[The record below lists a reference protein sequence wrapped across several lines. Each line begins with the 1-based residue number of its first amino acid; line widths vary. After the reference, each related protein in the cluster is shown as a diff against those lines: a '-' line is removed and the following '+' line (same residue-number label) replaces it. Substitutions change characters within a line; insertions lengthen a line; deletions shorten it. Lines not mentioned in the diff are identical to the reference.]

1 MVDYV
6 ESPSVDPS
14 GKTVAVGEGGGV
26 KEGTGKSNGVTTLR
40 ADQEN
45 FQNVLKGGFQG
56 NDSELPVASVRVT
69 TAQVQ
74 TLDSFGA
81 DQKARAPAKVEDE
94 MASALTPVKSEEEG
108 RQASQPP
115 NASSEASTDL
125 LTSKSGALSIFPVG
139 PDPVSTVTMDSL
151 VPEKGD
157 GDYRPPTPLKDD
169 PLAKHEQDAALAA
182 PPPPPPPKD
191 VPPKDVPPKDV
202 PPKDVPPKDVPPKD
216 RARLGP
222 SVTPRPSRPG
232 SKSASPSRR
241 GSSHQG
247 GSSASSSEDEAG
259 DSTRSE
265 IHNIFEQSS
274 APTSTEHPHPSSSA
288 SPALAEAMIGARHPP
303 RTSSLDGTDYL
314 VRASSGTPSLSE
326 KGKSALKEPDSH
338 TAHVPTVHQPP
349 PPDEDLPFDFHRFL
363 SQLRHRS
370 ADPVAKFL
378 RSFLN
383 EFAKKQWMVHEQ
395 VKIVSDFL
403 DFIYGKMETCEVWL
417 NVGEVEMDNARE
429 GMEKLVMNRLY
440 TQTFSPEIP
449 PPQANPA
456 VGARRYRRDR
466 DEKFP
471 GRRGQHQEDVERD
484 EVLAQKVRIYGWVRE
499 EHLDIQDAVTEE
511 SGRKFLDLAVNEMTK
526 MGSYR
531 APRDKVICV
540 LNCCKVI
547 FGEFIRKLFG
557 GVEMLIGGL
566 GLLRHSGGDESAD
579 KFVPLL
585 IYVVL
590 KANPANLVS
599 NVQYI
604 LRFRNPDKLN
614 GEAGYY
620 LSSLM
625 GAIQFIEGLDRSSLT
640 ITDEE
645 FESNVEAAVAQI
657 AERPSPTTSAGASR
671 GDGNE
676 IVNEKGNCSGPLI
689 TPRASSE
696 QPRLSTSSRESND
709 SSTSNGDD
717 EKLAVA
723 GLLRSIQRPLTTIG
737 RMFTDEPAASNTTAA
752 AGRPALTPA
761 PGNTPRGSPGAEGSL
776 ITAVGGRRK
785 REDKL
790 TAAEAA
796 ARQAEAEAEQAR
808 IIQRSEHESVVQV
821 LQNMFPDLDKEIIA
835 DVVRMKEGR
844 LVLFFAGGVIEDL
857 RKARLTIGQRW
868 VSG

>member
-1 MVDYV
+1 
-6 ESPSVDPS
+6 
-14 GKTVAVGEGGGV
+14 
-26 KEGTGKSNGVTTLR
+26 
-40 ADQEN
+40 
-45 FQNVLKGGFQG
+45 
-56 NDSELPVASVRVT
+56 
-69 TAQVQ
+69 
-74 TLDSFGA
+74 
-81 DQKARAPAKVEDE
+81 
-94 MASALTPVKSEEEG
+94 MASAPTPVTSEKVEEG
-108 RQASQPP
+108 EASRSP
-115 NASSEASTDL
+115 NTSSGASTDL
-125 LTSKSGALSIFPVG
+125 LARKSGALFISPVTRDSV
-139 PDPVSTVTMDSL
+139 PTVTMGSL
-151 VPEKGD
+151 IPEKG
-157 GDYRPPTPLKDD
+157 GEDYRPPTPLKDD
-169 PLAKHEQDAALAA
+169 ALARHEQDAALAV

-216 RARLGP
+216 RVRLGP
-222 SVTPRPSRPG
+222 LATPRPSRPG
-232 SKSASPSRR
+232 SRSASPSRR
-241 GSSHQG
+241 GSLQRG
-247 GSSASSSEDEAG
+247 GSSGSSSEDDVG

-274 APTSTEHPHPSSSA
+274 APASTEHLHPSSSA

-314 VRASSGTPSLSE
+314 ARASSGTPNLSE
-326 KGKSALKEPDSH
+326 KGKSALKEPDPRA
-338 TAHVPTVHQPP
+338 AHVPTVHQPP

-449 PPQANPA
+449 SAQPNSA
-456 VGARRYRRDR
+456 VG
-466 DEKFP
+466 
-471 GRRGQHQEDVERD
+471 GQHQEDVERD

-499 EHLDIQDAVTEE
+499 EHLDIQDA
-511 SGRKFLDLAVNEMTK
+511 

-547 FGEFIRKLFG
+547 F
-557 GVEMLIGGL
+557 

-590 KANPANLVS
+590 RANPGNLVS

-645 FESNVEAAVAQI
+645 FERNVEAAVAQI
-657 AERPSPTTSAGASR
+657 AERPSPTTSTDASR
-671 GDGNE
+671 EDDNE
-676 IVNEKGNCSGPLI
+676 IVNEKGDHSGPLI
-689 TPRASSE
+689 TPRVSSE
-696 QPRLSTSSRESND
+696 QPRFSTSSRESND
-709 SSTSNGDD
+709 SSTSNGDA

-737 RMFTDEPAASNTTAA
+737 RMFADEPATSNTTIA
-752 AGRPALTPA
+752 AGGPALTPA
-761 PGNTPRGSPGAEGSL
+761 PGNTPRGSPGAE
-776 ITAVGGRRK
+776 
-785 REDKL
+785 DK
-790 TAAEAA
+790 AA
-796 ARQAEAEAEQAR
+796 ARQASAEAEQAR
-808 IIQRSEHESVVQV
+808 MIQRSEHESVVQV

-835 DVVRMKEGR
+835 DVVRMKEGSVGSAVDAC
-844 LVLFFAGGVIEDL
+844 LAL
-857 RKARLTIGQRW
+857 
-868 VSG
+868 SGDS

>member
-1 MVDYV
+1 MG
-6 ESPSVDPS
+6 S
-14 GKTVAVGEGGGV
+14 
-26 KEGTGKSNGVTTLR
+26 
-40 ADQEN
+40 
-45 FQNVLKGGFQG
+45 
-56 NDSELPVASVRVT
+56 
-69 TAQVQ
+69 
-74 TLDSFGA
+74 
-81 DQKARAPAKVEDE
+81 
-94 MASALTPVKSEEEG
+94 TPTPIGPEEKEEG
-108 RQASQPP
+108 ESSQPP
-115 NASSEASTDL
+115 NTSSEASIDL
-125 LTSKSGALSIFPVG
+125 LASEAGTLSISPLNPESV
-139 PDPVSTVTMDSL
+139 PAAPMDSL
-151 VPEKGD
+151 IPGND
-157 GDYRPPTPLKDD
+157 GEDYRPPTPLKDD
-169 PLAKHEQDAALAA
+169 ALAKREQDAALST

-216 RARLGP
+216 RVHLFP
-222 SVTPRPSRPG
+222 STMPRPSRPC

-241 GSSHQG
+241 GSSQQG
-247 GSSASSSEDEAG
+247 RSSGSSSEDEAG

-265 IHNIFEQSS
+265 IHNIFEQGG
-274 APTSTEHPHPSSSA
+274 APASTEHLHPSSSA
-288 SPALAEAMIGARHPP
+288 SPTLAEAMIGARHPP
-303 RTSSLDGTDYL
+303 RTSSLDGADYL
-314 VRASSGTPSLSE
+314 ARASSVTPSLLE
-326 KGKSALKEPDSH
+326 KGKSALSKEPDSH
-338 TAHVPTVHQPP
+338 TAHAHTVHQPP

-403 DFIYGKMETCEVWL
+403 NFIYGKMETCEVWL

-440 TQTFSPEIP
+440 TQAFSPEIS
-449 PPQANPA
+449 PPQANPT
-456 VGARRYRRDR
+456 
-466 DEKFP
+466 
-471 GRRGQHQEDVERD
+471 HQEDVERD

-499 EHLDIQDAVTEE
+499 EHLDIRDA
-511 SGRKFLDLAVNEMTK
+511 

-547 FGEFIRKLFG
+547 F
-557 GVEMLIGGL
+557 

-590 KANPANLVS
+590 RANPANLVS

-640 ITDEE
+640 ITNEE
-645 FESNVEAAVAQI
+645 FERNVEAAVAQI
-657 AERPSPTTSAGASR
+657 AERPLPTTTTDASR
-671 GDGNE
+671 GDDGE
-676 IVNEKGNCSGPLI
+676 IVNEKGDRSGPSV
-689 TPRASSE
+689 TPRVSSE
-696 QPRLSTSSRESND
+696 QPRFSTSSRESND

-737 RMFTDEPAASNTTAA
+737 RMFIDEPTTGNATTAA
-752 AGRPALTPA
+752 GGPALTPA
-761 PGNTPRGSPGAEGSL
+761 PGNTPRGSPSA
-776 ITAVGGRRK
+776 
-785 REDKL
+785 EDK
-790 TAAEAA
+790 AA
-796 ARQAEAEAEQAR
+796 ARQASAEVEQAR
-808 IIQRSEHESVVQV
+808 MIQRREHESVVQV

-835 DVVRMKEGR
+835 DVVRMKQGSVGSAVDAC
-844 LVLFFAGGVIEDL
+844 LAL
-857 RKARLTIGQRW
+857 
-868 VSG
+868 SGDS

>member
-1 MVDYV
+1 MVNYV
-6 ESPSVDPS
+6 ESTRIDPS
-14 GKTVAVGEGGGV
+14 RTTEAMSGEGGV
-26 KEGTGKSNGVTTLR
+26 KEDIRKSNGMT
-40 ADQEN
+40 
-45 FQNVLKGGFQG
+45 VLKAGEENIQKGLEG
-56 NDSELPVASVRVT
+56 KLEENDSEL
-69 TAQVQ
+69 
-74 TLDSFGA
+74 L
-81 DQKARAPAKVEDE
+81 
-94 MASALTPVKSEEEG
+94 SANTHSEEKEESE
-108 RQASQPP
+108 ASQPP
-115 NASSEASTDL
+115 NTSPETSIDSLASEA
-125 LTSKSGALSIFPVG
+125 GALSISPANPG
-139 PDPVSTVTMDSL
+139 SLPTVTMGTL
-151 VPEKGD
+151 TPEKD
-157 GDYRPPTPLKDD
+157 DSDYRPPTPLKDD
-169 PLAKHEQDAALAA
+169 VLAKREQDAAIAT

-191 VPPKDVPPKDV
+191 LPPKDV

-216 RARLGP
+216 RVYLDP
-222 SVTPRPSRPG
+222 SITPRPSRPS

-241 GSSHQG
+241 GSSQQG
-247 GSSASSSEDEAG
+247 RSSGSSSSEDEAG

-265 IHNIFEQSS
+265 IHNIFEQSNVP
-274 APTSTEHPHPSSSA
+274 ASTEHLHPSSSA

-303 RTSSLDGTDYL
+303 RTSSLDGNDYL
-314 VRASSGTPSLSE
+314 ARASSSTPSLSE
-326 KGKSALKEPDSH
+326 KGKSISSKEPDPH
-338 TAHVPTVHQPP
+338 TAHAPTVHQPP

-403 DFIYGKMETCEVWL
+403 NFIYGKMEACEVWL

-449 PPQANPA
+449 PPQANPT
-456 VGARRYRRDR
+456 
-466 DEKFP
+466 
-471 GRRGQHQEDVERD
+471 HQEDVERD

-499 EHLDIQDAVTEE
+499 EHLDIQDTITE
-511 SGRKFLDLAVNEMTK
+511 SGRKFLDLAVNEMIK

-547 FGEFIRKLFG
+547 FG
-557 GVEMLIGGL
+557 
-566 GLLRHSGGDESAD
+566 LLRHSGGDESAD

-590 KANPANLVS
+590 RANPANLVS

-645 FESNVEAAVAQI
+645 FERNVEAAVAQI
-657 AERPSPTTSAGASR
+657 AERPSPTRATDTSR
-671 GDGNE
+671 EDDNE
-676 IVNEKGNCSGPLI
+676 IVNEKGNRSGPSI
-689 TPRASSE
+689 TPRVSSE
-696 QPRLSTSSRESND
+696 QPRFSTSSRESSD

-717 EKLAVA
+717 EKLAMA

-737 RMFTDEPAASNTTAA
+737 RMFTDEPTTSSTTTAA
-752 AGRPALTPA
+752 GGPALTPA
-761 PGNTPRGSPGAEGSL
+761 PGNTPRGSPSAEDSL
-776 ITAVGGRRK
+776 LTAVGGRRK

-796 ARQAEAEAEQAR
+796 ARQASAEAEQAR
-808 IIQRSEHESVVQV
+808 MIQQREHESVVQV

-835 DVVRMKEGR
+835 DVVRMKEGSVGSAVDAC
-844 LVLFFAGGVIEDL
+844 LALSSD
-857 RKARLTIGQRW
+857 
-868 VSG
+868 S